1 MLQRL
6 ATLIYGA
13 GAVTP
18 KRFQQT
24 ESCREGGDKEKEL
37 ANVDS
42 SLPGRLRQEG
52 L

>member
-1 MLQRL
+1 MLQCL

-13 GAVTP
+13 GSVIP

-37 ANVDS
+37 VDVVS
-42 SLPGRLRQEG
+42 SLPGRLHQEG